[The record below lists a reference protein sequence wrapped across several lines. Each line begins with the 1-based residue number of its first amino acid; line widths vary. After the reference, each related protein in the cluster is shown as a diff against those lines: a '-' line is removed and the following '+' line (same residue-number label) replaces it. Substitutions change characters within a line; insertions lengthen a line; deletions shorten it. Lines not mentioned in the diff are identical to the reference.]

1 MSGSLAGIL
10 AERIRRGGPIAV
22 ADYMAEALGH
32 PEHGYYTTR
41 EPFGS
46 QGDFTTAPEIS
57 QMFGELIGLWAAV
70 AWQMLGS
77 PSRLVLAELGPG
89 RGTLMADLLRAAAT
103 VPPFLAA
110 LEVWLVETSPR
121 LQARQRQTLAGRDV
135 HWCERFDD
143 LPDGP
148 LIVVANELF
157 DALPIRQFEKQG
169 GVWRERMVGLDDRGG
184 LAFVAG
190 PETVPELPAEVLAA
204 ADGAIVETCP
214 QGRALAA
221 ALGGRL
227 AREPGAALIVDY
239 GHPLSGVGDT
249 LQAVRRHRFHP
260 VLETPGGADITAH
273 VDFEALA
280 AAAIPA
286 RAWGPVGQG
295 DFLSAMGI
303 RARAGMLAAGASP
316 KLATDI
322 AGQMRR
328 LIDPQEMGT
337 LFKVLALAHPALP
350 APPGFASL

>member
-1 MSGSLAGIL
+1 MAGALADIL
-10 AERIRRGGPIAV
+10 ADRIRSGGPLTV
-22 ADYMAEALGH
+22 AEFMAEALGH

-57 QMFGELIGLWAAV
+57 QMFGEIIGLWAAV
-70 AWQMLGS
+70 SWQSLGC
-77 PSRLVLAELGPG
+77 PKHFVLAELGPG
-89 RGTLMADLLRAAAT
+89 RGTLMADLLRAAAA
-103 VPPFLAA
+103 VPPFLEAA
-110 LEVWLVETSPR
+110 EVWLVETSPR
-121 LQARQRQTLAGRDV
+121 LQARQRQTLAGRKV
-135 HWCERFDD
+135 QWCERFDQ

-148 LIVVANELF
+148 LMVVANELF
-157 DALPIRQFEKQG
+157 DALPIRQFEKSG
-169 GVWRERMVGLDDRGG
+169 GVWRERMVGLDGDA

-190 PETVPELPAEVLAA
+190 GECTPDLPAEILDA

-214 QGRALAA
+214 QGRELAA
-221 ALGGRL
+221 AIGRRLSRAPGL
-227 AREPGAALIVDY
+227 ALLIDY

-249 LQAVRRHRFHP
+249 LQAVKRHAFHP
-260 VLETPGGADITAH
+260 VLEAPGTADITAH

-286 RAWGPVGQG
+286 RAWGPVTQG
-295 DFLSAMGI
+295 AFLSALGI
-303 RARAGMLAAGASP
+303 QTRAAMLAQNAAP
-316 KLATDI
+316 KVAADI

-350 APPGFASL
+350 APIGLASL